1 MIFYLKKTTLTFSS
15 KNNGIIVIMACHIK
29 KNIGLS
35 VIQNNIN
42 FLNQSDKIKK
52 ILIVY
57 SADEGVKVDFNS
69 LRSTIPIE
77 VKFDDK
83 NVYYDFD
90 KYKMG
95 YSYIKNVPFDWV
107 FVMNDSIIISDIG
120 KVAKISK
127 RNHF

>member
-1 MIFYLKKTTLTFSS
+1 MKKEKLC
-15 KNNGIIVIMACHIK
+15 GIC
-29 KNIGLS
+29 
-35 VIQNNIN
+35 
-42 FLNQSDKIKK
+42 
-52 ILIVY
+52 Y
-57 SADEGVKVDFNS
+57 
-69 LRSTIPIE
+69 
-77 VKFDDK
+77 DDK